1 MHKSLPRRKIVKSL
15 LSFAN
20 ITSSLSSSPYHRC
33 TSPYDTLHSGHSPTK
48 WFIFVSQPFYSK
60 CKTLDEIKITNNTVI
75 GTVSGVTGGRR
86 EFQQL
91 PRSSSG
97 GDTVVTYDKSKK
109 SLSHLCGYI
118 SAAPTSTVRCLLS
131 PRDLLMLDFAYF
143 TWTRAKLR
151 IRKNI
156 FLQKRSCKNWIGYV
170 AQNGKLIGN
179 EVRSESESSL
189 KEWIESIFIF
199 RRILAIKL

>member
-118 SAAPTSTVRCLLS
+118 SAAPTSTVRFRLEIYLCSTSRIS
-131 PRDLLMLDFAYF
+131 PGLEQNYVHARILFFKRDLA
-143 TWTRAKLR
+143 R
-151 IRKNI
+151 IGSVMWRKM
-156 FLQKRSCKNWIGYV
+156 
-170 AQNGKLIGN
+170 A
-179 EVRSESESSL
+179 SL
-189 KEWIESIFIF
+189 
-199 RRILAIKL
+199 